1 MAPPILDQLKRQF
14 YGSVRAK
21 NQFYIDDRLRVVRFL
36 AELVKFKVGTSMSM
50 SMSMSMS
57 VSMS

>member
-1 MAPPILDQLKRQF
+1 MDQLKRQF